1 MKTWKKI
8 LRCIIALLFIAA
20 SLTWCNNTANNENG
34 WSNYKWELTIKWVWP
49 EISMEFTVEE
59 WTLVLRWYFE
69 DHTDHIF
76 LKAWKWE
83 NFFESENEYLP
94 WTKVKFEW
102 YVLPLDA
109 AAGNHYYEVV
119 NVESL
124 SFKDYPNEDEVK
136 EILDSYNYC
145 DQDSDCTN
153 FVWHCPFWCFI
164 AVNKNFSGIATNIMN
179 NYFDVNW
186 TYCAY
191 GCMYIDTV
199 KCENFKCHAIAKD
212 VPEWAVFCTIEQ
224 KKTETCNMQYDPV
237 CGDDLHTYWN
247 SCTACSSQN
256 IDYYTPWECSTQLI
270 DWDKNS
276 LLDRIYKTK
285 TVKDIRELWE
295 DYDMKQALSDDV
307 IILSAEKNNLA
318 QFFKT
323 TESRWNI
330 KDERLIIYRLAQ
342 TTVEWDLV
350 LYDIYFDKNDNLIY
364 LITDFT
370 RDKFSAPEDR
380 VINIRQFEN
389 IWTYEHNGIKY
400 GVLYNWEI
408 NDEVFQSEDCFVLAN
423 LED

>member
-1 MKTWKKI
+1 MKKLKTI
-8 LRCIIALLFIAA
+8 LFSLWALFIAA
-20 SLTWCNNTANNENG
+20 SLTWCQNTTNNENG

-49 EISMEFTVEE
+49 EISMEPTVEE

-83 NFFESENEYLP
+83 KFFESENEYLP

-109 AAGNHYYEVV
+109 AAGNHYYDVV

-276 LLDRIYKTK
+276 LLDKIYKTAAF
-285 TVKDIRELWE
+285 KDIRELWE
-295 DYDMKQALSDDV
+295 DYDMEQAISDDV
-307 IILSAEKNNLA
+307 IIVPDNY
-318 QFFKT
+318 
-323 TESRWNI
+323 
-330 KDERLIIYRLAQ
+330 DRLIESFQYTEPLRNDNKFKASFTRFAQ
-342 TTVEWDLV
+342 NTVEWDLV
-350 LYDIYFDKNDNLIY
+350 LYDIFYNTDNHTIY

-370 RDKFSAPEDR
+370 RDEFSAKEDR
-380 VINIRQFEN
+380 IIDVKEFEH
-389 IWTYEHNGIKY
+389 IWEYEHNWIKY
-400 GVLYNWEI
+400 RVLYNWEL
-408 NDEVFQSEDCFVLAN
+408 NDETFQSENAFVLAN